1 MSLVGK
7 NIDSLCTKCKLLLA
21 HIVMYEVA
29 GAVSRV
35 KCKTC
40 GSEHRYKREK
50 PPISRSGPAP
60 RSRQEMRGKTVSASR
75 KAVNDVPVRWELRQ
89 SEMNPEIPVKTYRIQ
104 DIFKLKDVIR
114 HPVFGLGFVERVIS
128 ETRMD
133 VLFKDAV
140 KLMAMNT
147 RPVMAME

>member
-1 MSLVGK
+1 VSLVGE
-7 NIDSLCTKCKLLLA
+7 NIDAHCTKCKLLLS
-21 HIVMYEVA
+21 HVVMYEVD
-29 GAVSRV
+29 GTVSRV

-40 GSEHRYKREK
+40 GSEHKYRGEK
-50 PPISRSGPAP
+50 TRGKSNSVAP
-60 RSRQEMRGKTVSASR
+60 RSGQEKRGRTASASR
-75 KAVNDVPVRWELRQ
+75 KEVNESPIRWELKC
-89 SEMNPEIPVKTYRIQ
+89 SEMNAELPAKDYRIQ
-104 DIFKLKDVIR
+104 DIYTLKDVIR

-147 RPVMAME
+147 RL

>member
-1 MSLVGK
+1 
-7 NIDSLCTKCKLLLA
+7 
-21 HIVMYEVA
+21 MYEVD

-40 GSEHRYKREK
+40 GSEHKYRGEK
-50 PPISRSGPAP
+50 TRGKSNSVAP
-60 RSRQEMRGKTVSASR
+60 RSGQEKRGRTASASR
-75 KAVNDVPVRWELRQ
+75 KEVNESPIRWELKC
-89 SEMNPEIPVKTYRIQ
+89 SEMNAELPAKDYRIQ
-104 DIFKLKDVIR
+104 DIYTLKDVIR

-147 RPVMAME
+147 RL